1 MSFFDKFATKSQK
14 LNHYGKCREK
24 AKAII
29 GDCRRSN
36 GRHIPRVTSPPK
48 YQAHNTI
55 SRVPSGAAIGAS
67 PPTKSLSNYITTATP
82 PQRPL
87 MVLPV
92 CASPASKTA
101 TTYYTLPGIEV
112 TQPMQG
118 IYIKRETLSNG
129 NVRVSK
135 IAIR

>member
-1 MSFFDKFATKSQK
+1 
-14 LNHYGKCREK
+14 
-24 AKAII
+24 
-29 GDCRRSN
+29 
-36 GRHIPRVTSPPK
+36 
-48 YQAHNTI
+48 
-55 SRVPSGAAIGAS
+55 
-67 PPTKSLSNYITTATP
+67 
-82 PQRPL
+82 

-101 TTYYTLPGIEV
+101 TTYYTLTGIEV

-135 IAIR
+135 ILIR